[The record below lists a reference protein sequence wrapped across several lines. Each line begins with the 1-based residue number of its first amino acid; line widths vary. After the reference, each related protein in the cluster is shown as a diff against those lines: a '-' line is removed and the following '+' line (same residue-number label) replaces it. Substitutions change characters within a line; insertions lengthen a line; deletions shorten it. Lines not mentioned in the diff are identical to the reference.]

1 MIRPGTPV
9 EALDTPS
16 LIIDL
21 DRVEANLRSGAE
33 IAAASGVAL
42 RPHTKTHKSPY
53 FAQRQLAHGAAGITV
68 AKVTEAEVMADAGLT
83 DIFIANTLFGQAK
96 AERAAALAAR
106 VRLAVGVDHIE
117 QARALSGAMAGAA
130 RPLDVMIEVDT
141 GSRRGGISP
150 ADAPALAQE
159 VHALPG
165 LSVRG
170 IYTYEGYTYE
180 AADREELAAVQRAAQ
195 DVMVRL
201 GDGLRELLG
210 IDPVVSV
217 GSTPGLLSGAGYRK
231 GITEIRPGTYI
242 FLDAAQAAL
251 AGGVESCA
259 AHVLATVVSRPGP
272 DRAVLDTGS
281 KSLTSDTRSSGICR
295 TAGYGLLPD
304 FGLTIARVSEEHGV
318 IEGEGVERLRIG
330 EKVRVL
336 PNHICPVVNLFD
348 EVIGVRGGVVELVLP
363 VAARGRLK

>member
-9 EALDTPS
+9 QALDTPA
-16 LIIDL
+16 LIVDL
-21 DRVEANLRSGAE
+21 DRVEANLRRGAAV
-33 IAAASGVAL
+33 AAAAGVAL

-68 AKVTEAEVMADAGLT
+68 AKVSEAEVMAEAGLT
-83 DIFIANTLFGQAK
+83 DIFIANTIFGRDK

-106 VRLAVGVDHIE
+106 VRLAVGVDHLE
-117 QARALSGAMAGAA
+117 QARALSAAMAGAA

-141 GSRRGGISP
+141 GSRRGGVAP
-150 ADAPALAQE
+150 EDAPALARE
-159 VHALPG
+159 VAALPG

-180 AADREELAAVQRAAQ
+180 AADRDALAAVLRQAQ
-195 DVMVRL
+195 AVMVEL
-201 GDGLRELLG
+201 GDRLRELLG
-210 IDPVVSV
+210 IDPAVSV

-251 AGGVESCA
+251 AGGLDRCA
-259 AHVLATVVSRPGP
+259 AWVLATVVSRPGP

-281 KSLTSDTRSSGICR
+281 KSLTTDARPRGVCR
-295 TAGYGLLPD
+295 TSGCGLLPD
-304 FGLTIARVSEEHGV
+304 HGLTIARVSEEHGV
-318 IEGEGVERLRIG
+318 VEGDGVER
-330 EKVRVL
+330 VRVV

-348 EVIGVRGGVVELVLP
+348 EVVAVRGGVVEMVLP
-363 VAARGRLK
+363 VAARGRLQ